1 MLLQNLKT
9 IKLEFSEQINSNSII
24 NFINNLLPEGKGL
37 DFVSGILQISKANKC
52 ALIDAIEN
60 ETAGALTFSPNS
72 EITTSFREISDEEL
86 TQRIIDRENTNITG
100 MVK

>member
-37 DFVSGILQISKANKC
+37 DFVSGILQISKANKF